1 MSKKSKIIL
10 ISVIGVAVIA
20 VIGIIIAS
28 LTSTTSGNV
37 RVSNTELSRGNV
49 QTMVSATGKVAS
61 ADSKSI
67 YTSAGYEILEVKVEV
82 GDKVKAGDVLCVIDD
97 FTVKKNI
104 AVAEASLEKSN
115 MSAYNALVTAERN
128 YKDLLAT
135 SNGTTSYASSES
147 TIKNAK
153 LALDKAQDAYDDAKE
168 DYENIMASDT
178 YKDTLAAYEAAD
190 NGYRLAKKR
199 YDEALHDIDVK
210 YDDGTGSYVSQG
222 EKLGTSEGLIIAY
235 EKKLTELRE
244 KILTGQQATAPSHMN
259 YQEMYDDSYEKLLDI
274 LPENI
279 RALRVSLESARV
291 SYDKA
296 LRNFNNVEE
305 NIKDAYEAAED
316 NLESANRAYNSALKG
331 LDDGLEDAKAAYELA
346 LKNVQDDTNTLQLVE
361 LNRILEDCVVVAET
375 DGTVTAVNAKEG
387 TMASVGTPLFVVEN
401 TEKLKV
407 QASVKEYDISDI
419 SVGQKV
425 EVKSDVFEDE
435 VYEGVVSLVAPAATV
450 VQSYGASDT
459 PYFNIEVD
467 ITSTD
472 TKLLIGMNARINI
485 ITNEAEDVY
494 VLRYDGI
501 GEEEDEEGYYVLVA
515 EPGVGETYTAK
526 KVPVELGL
534 ESDVDAEIISSEL
547 TEGTVIIMDVDRV
560 DEGDVV
566 ELKKNKKATEE

>member
-28 LTSTTSGNV
+28 FASTTGGNV

-190 NGYRLAKKR
+190 GNLRLAEKR
-199 YDEALHDIDVK
+199 YNEALHELDVRYDDGNDNYVSKGEAMDTSEGKIVGYENRLLELRTKILNGEQNPYKSYQDSYDEA
-210 YDDGTGSYVSQG
+210 
-222 EKLGTSEGLIIAY
+222 
-235 EKKLTELRE
+235 
-244 KILTGQQATAPSHMN
+244 
-259 YQEMYDDSYEKLLDI
+259 YEKLLDA
-274 LPENI
+274 LPETH
-279 RALRVSLESARV
+279 RSLRVSLESARA

-316 NLESANRAYNSALKG
+316 NLETAKRNYNSALKG

-515 EPGVGETYTAK
+515 EPGEGETYTAK